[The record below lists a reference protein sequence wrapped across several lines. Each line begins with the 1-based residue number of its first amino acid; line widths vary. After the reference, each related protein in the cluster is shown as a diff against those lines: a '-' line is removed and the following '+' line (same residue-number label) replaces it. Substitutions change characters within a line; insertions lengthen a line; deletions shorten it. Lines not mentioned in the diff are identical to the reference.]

1 MHSIDYGAFIRAQA
15 APVAAAALHHADEQR
30 EQPVTVLASSAAG
43 SGALSSAV
51 AEEVVPVKID
61 VDKQRPKIDG
71 AGPEKKPKMG
81 GGAAAKG
88 SSQKR
93 NK

>member
-1 MHSIDYGAFIRAQA
+1 MQACAIVTPFGVHHGARCGEGL
-15 APVAAAALHHADEQR
+15 P
-30 EQPVTVLASSAAG
+30 T
-43 SGALSSAV
+43 AV
-51 AEEVVPVKID
+51 AKEVVPVKID